1 MVLRRRAGWE
11 VLMVLRP
18 VRGAFGGAWVFP
30 GGAVDD
36 VDHDAGLF
44 GFDDPW
50 RAAAARETAEEVN
63 VFLTD
68 PPLSTD
74 QRSSDVIEFVRRAG
88 ARFDP
93 ERLRYVSTLV
103 TPEGVPR
110 RFDTRFFVAEV
121 EADTVAVL
129 CDEELVD
136 MRWIEPGEALERHD
150 SGEFPMILPTILHLR
165 LIRDADDPTTVTVP
179 EPFRVS
185 LVDGVPTVVAP
196 EGDR

>member
-1 MVLRRRAGWE
+1 MVLRRRVHWE
-11 VLMVLRP
+11 VLLVLRP
-18 VRGAFGGAWVFP
+18 SRGAFAGSWVFP

-36 VDHDAGLF
+36 IDHDAGLF

-68 PPLSTD
+68 PPLAPDRRTP
-74 QRSSDVIEFVRRAG
+74 DVVEFVRRSG

-93 ERLRYVSTLV
+93 ARLRYVSTLV
-103 TPEGVPR
+103 TPEGAPR
-110 RFDTRFFVAEV
+110 RFDTRFYVTEV
-121 EADTVAVL
+121 DPATVALL
-129 CDEELVD
+129 CDDELVD
-136 MRWIEPGEALERHD
+136 LRWVEPGEALERNE
-150 SGEFPMILPTILHLR
+150 SGDLPMILPTILHLR

-185 LVDGVPTVVAP
+185 LVDGVPTVVPP
-196 EGDR
+196 EGEE